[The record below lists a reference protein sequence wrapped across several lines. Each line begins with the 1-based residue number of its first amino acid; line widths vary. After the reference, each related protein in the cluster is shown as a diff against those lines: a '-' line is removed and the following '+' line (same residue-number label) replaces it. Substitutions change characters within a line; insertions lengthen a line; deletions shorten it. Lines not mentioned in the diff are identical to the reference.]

1 VARNAPSQRHCI
13 DRSFLE
19 SRLITTK
26 AGISHLADAAV
37 PSVELRIISDTELM
51 TTLREDRGY

>member
-1 VARNAPSQRHCI
+1 
-13 DRSFLE
+13 
-19 SRLITTK
+19 LITTK

-51 TTLREDRGY
+51 TTLREDHGH